1 MCLKPIRMPLPDH
14 MSPANPETALALS
27 LQQGRCRDPFSHLG
41 PHTDTVSGL
50 PTLRVYL
57 PGATAVVA
65 RARQS
70 GEPLAELVNCGG
82 EGLFVGRLPGAAGAD
97 YRLDVDYAGHRE
109 TLEDPYRFGPWLGDM
124 DVWLLAEG
132 RHHRP
137 WQKLGAHLVSVAGV
151 AGAAFA
157 VWAPHAQ
164 RVSVVGD
171 FNGWDGRRHPMRWR
185 VECGVWEI
193 FLPGVG
199 AGALYKFEIVDA
211 QGQCSVKADPYARR
225 SEGPP
230 GNAAWACEGALAPD
244 GSTPGDSPQRPAPD
258 HGTAP
263 IAIYEVHAGSWRRPG
278 GQMPDWDYLAA
289 TLVPYASDLG
299 FTHIELLPVS
309 EHPFYGSWG
318 YQPTGLYAPTA
329 RYGSPEALRRFIATA
344 HAAGLKII
352 LDWVPGHFPAD
363 AHALARFDGTA
374 LYEHADPK
382 EGFHR
387 DWNTLIYN
395 FGRNE
400 VRNFLVGNALF
411 WVEQYGVDG
420 LRVDAVASMLY
431 RDYSRPAGEWVPNR
445 DGGRENYEAIN
456 FLRETNDILHREAAG
471 VVTLAEES
479 TAFPRVTGATAHGG
493 LGFDY
498 KWNMGWMNDTL
509 AYFALDPMY
518 RRWHHERITFAM
530 MYAYSEH
537 FVLPL
542 SHDEVVHGK
551 GSLLGKMAGD
561 PWQKRANL
569 RALYGLMWAFPG
581 KKLMF
586 MGCELASPT
595 EWNHDAELDWGLL
608 QDPAHA
614 GVQRLVRDLNH
625 AYRTHPG
632 LHARDSDPGGFGW
645 IHADDRDN
653 SVFSFMR
660 YGHAEHEHLA
670 VVCNLTPVPRD
681 AYRIGVAHGGAW
693 RECMNTDSAHYGGTN
708 AGNQGRVEAEPVPM
722 HGQPWSLSLHLPP
735 LAVIWLAPESGA

>member
-1 MCLKPIRMPLPDH
+1 
-14 MSPANPETALALS
+14 MSPADPEHALALS

-41 PHTDTVSGL
+41 PHQDTASGQ

-57 PGATAVVA
+57 PGATAVA
-65 RARQS
+65 AHSRQS
-70 GEPLAELVNCGG
+70 GETLVELAKCGS
-82 EGLFVGRLPGAAGAD
+82 EGLFAGRLPGGTGAD
-97 YRLDVDYAGHRE
+97 YHLSVNYGAHHMM
-109 TLEDPYRFGPWLGDM
+109 LEDPYRFGPWLGDM

-132 RHHRP
+132 QHLRP
-137 WQKLGAHLVSVAGV
+137 WQKLGAHLVTLEGV
-151 AGAAFA
+151 AGTAFA

-199 AGALYKFEIVDA
+199 AGALYKFEVRDA
-211 QGQCSVKADPYARR
+211 EGQCTLKGDPYARR
-225 SEGPP
+225 TEGPP
-230 GNAAWACEGALAPD
+230 GNAAWVCEGTIAPD
-244 GSTPGDSPQRPAPD
+244 GFAPAPATPRPVAD
-258 HGTAP
+258 HSAAP
-263 IAIYEVHAGSWRRPG
+263 VAIYEVHAGSWRRPG

-289 TLVPYASDLG
+289 TLVPYVADLG

-329 RYGSPEALRRFIATA
+329 RYGSPEALRRFIAAA

-352 LDWVPGHFPAD
+352 LDWVPGHFPSD
-363 AHALARFDGTA
+363 PHALACFDGTA
-374 LYEHADPK
+374 LYEHADPR
-382 EGFHR
+382 EGFHL

-431 RDYSRPAGEWVPNR
+431 RDYSRPAGEWIPNR
-445 DGGRENYEAIN
+445 DGGRENYEAIS

-479 TAFPRVTGATAHGG
+479 TAFPRVTGATARGG
-493 LGFDY
+493 LGFDF

-509 AYFALDPMY
+509 AYFALDPLY

-586 MGCELASPT
+586 MGCELATLT

-608 QDPAHA
+608 EEPAHA

-625 AYRTHPG
+625 TYRAHPG
-632 LHARDSDPGGFGW
+632 LHTRDADPGGFRW
-645 IHADDRDN
+645 ISADDRDN
-653 SVFSFMR
+653 SIFSFMR
-660 YGHAEHEHLA
+660 FGRAAHEQLA

-681 AYRIGVAHGGAW
+681 GYRIGVTHGGAW

-708 AGNQGRVEAEPVPM
+708 AGNQGGVAAEPIPM
-722 HGQPWSLSLHLPP
+722 HGQPWSISLHLPP
-735 LAVIWLAPESGA
+735 LAVIWLAPEPVA

>member
-1 MCLKPIRMPLPDH
+1 MPPSH
-14 MSPANPETALALS
+14 SMPFSHQEHALTQQ

-41 PHTDTVSGL
+41 PHRKSDSDGI
-50 PTLRVYL
+50 TLRVYL
-57 PGATAVVA
+57 PGARGVSAVDRGTGEVLA
-65 RARQS
+65 ALLAS
-70 GEPLAELVNCGG
+70 GDG
-82 EGLFVGRLPGAAGAD
+82 GLFVGHLPPGSAGD
-97 YRLDVDYAGHRE
+97 YRLAVDYPGHH
-109 TLEDPYRFGPWLGDM
+109 LVQEDPYRFAPWLGDV

-132 RHHRP
+132 KHLRP
-137 WQKLGAHLVSVAGV
+137 WQKLGAHPVTLEGV
-151 AGAAFA
+151 QGTVFA

-171 FNGWDGRRHPMRWR
+171 FNGWDGRLHPMRWR

-193 FLPGVG
+193 FLPGVRT
-199 AGALYKFEIVDA
+199 GALYKFEVLDA
-211 QGQCSVKADPYARR
+211 AGQCTLKADPYARR

-230 GNAAWACEGALAPD
+230 GNAAWVC
-244 GSTPGDSPQRPAPD
+244 DSPVPAQPVD
-258 HGTAP
+258 AAEPGGTNQDSIAAP
-263 IAIYEVHAGSWRRPG
+263 MAIYEVHVGSWRRPD
-278 GQMPDWDYLAA
+278 GQMPDWDYLAD
-289 TLVPYASDLG
+289 TLVPYVVDMG
-299 FTHIELLPVS
+299 FTHIELLPIS

-329 RYGSPEALRRFIATA
+329 RYGTPQALHRFIGAV
-344 HAAGLKII
+344 HAAGLKVI
-352 LDWVPGHFPAD
+352 LDWVPGHFPSD

-374 LYEHADPK
+374 LYEHADPR
-382 EGFHR
+382 EGRHR
-387 DWNTLIYN
+387 DWDTLIYN

-411 WVEQYGVDG
+411 WIEQYGVDG

-431 RDYSRPAGEWVPNR
+431 RDYSRPAGEWIPNR
-445 DGGRENYEAIN
+445 DGGRENYEAIA
-456 FLRETNDILHREAAG
+456 FLRETNDILHREAPGAL
-471 VVTLAEES
+471 TLAEES
-479 TAFPRVTGATAHGG
+479 TAFPQVTGATAQNG
-493 LGFDY
+493 LGFDF

-518 RRWHHERITFAM
+518 RRWHHQRITFAM

-569 RALYGLMWAFPG
+569 RALYALMYAFPG

-586 MGCELASPT
+586 MGCELATPS
-595 EWNHDAELDWGLL
+595 EWNHDTELDWGLL
-608 QDPAHA
+608 DHPDHA

-625 AYRTHPG
+625 AYLAHPC
-632 LHARDSDPGGFGW
+632 LHSRDSDPGGFQW
-645 IHADDRDN
+645 ISADDCDN

-660 YGHAEHEHLA
+660 LGHKGHVPLA

-681 AYRIGVAHGGAW
+681 GYRIGVARGGAW
-693 RECMNTDSAHYGGTN
+693 RECLNTDSAHYGGTN
-708 AGNQGRVEAEPVPM
+708 AGNQGRVQAEPIPM
-722 HGQPWSLSLHLPP
+722 HGYPRSLSLHLPP
-735 LAVIWLAPESGA
+735 LSVIWLEAEGVA

>member
-1 MCLKPIRMPLPDH
+1 MCLSPLQLPSPDL
-14 MSPANPETALALS
+14 MSPADPERALALS

-41 PHTDTVSGL
+41 PHLDTASGQA
-50 PTLRVYL
+50 TLRVYL
-57 PGATAVVA
+57 PGATAVAA
-65 RARQS
+65 RSRQS
-70 GEPLAELVNCGG
+70 GETLAELAKCGS
-82 EGLFVGRLPGAAGAD
+82 EGLFAGRLPGAAGAD
-97 YRLDVDYAGHRE
+97 YRLSVNYGAHHMMV
-109 TLEDPYRFGPWLGDM
+109 EDPYRFGPWLGDM

-132 RHHRP
+132 QHLRP
-137 WQKLGAHLVSVAGV
+137 WQKLGAHLVTLDGV
-151 AGAAFA
+151 AGTAFA

-164 RVSVVGD
+164 RVSVAGD

-199 AGALYKFEIVDA
+199 AGALYKFEVMDA
-211 QGQCSVKADPYARR
+211 EGQCTLKGDPYARR

-230 GNAAWACEGALAPD
+230 GNAAWVCEDASAPD
-244 GSTPGDSPQRPAPD
+244 GSGPAPATLRPVAD
-258 HGTAP
+258 HCAAP
-263 IAIYEVHAGSWRRPG
+263 VAIYEVHAGSWRRPG

-289 TLVPYASDLG
+289 TLVPYVADLG

-329 RYGSPEALRRFIATA
+329 RYGSPEALRRFIAAA
-344 HAAGLKII
+344 HAAGLNII
-352 LDWVPGHFPAD
+352 LDWVPGHFPSD
-363 AHALARFDGTA
+363 PHALARFDGTA
-374 LYEHADPK
+374 LYEHADPR

-431 RDYSRPAGEWVPNR
+431 RDYSRPAGEWIPNR
-445 DGGRENYEAIN
+445 DGGRENYEAIS
-456 FLRETNDILHREAAG
+456 FLRETNDILHGEAAG

-479 TAFPRVTGATAHGG
+479 TAFPRVTGATAQGG
-493 LGFDY
+493 LGFDF

-509 AYFALDPMY
+509 AYFALDPLY
-518 RRWHHERITFAM
+518 RRWHHERITFAT

-586 MGCELASPT
+586 MGCELATPT

-608 QDPAHA
+608 EDPAHA

-625 AYRTHPG
+625 TYRTHPG
-632 LHARDSDPGGFGW
+632 LHTRDADPGGFRW
-645 IHADDRDN
+645 ISADDRDN
-653 SVFSFMR
+653 SIFSFMR
-660 YGHAEHEHLA
+660 FGHAAHEQLA

-681 AYRIGVAHGGAW
+681 GYRIGVTHGGAW

-708 AGNQGRVEAEPVPM
+708 AGNQGRVAAEPIPM
-722 HGQPWSLSLHLPP
+722 HGQPWSISLHLPP
-735 LAVIWLAPESGA
+735 LAVIWLAPEPVA

>member
-1 MCLKPIRMPLPDH
+1 
-14 MSPANPETALALS
+14 MSSPQADRVLAQALQA
-27 LQQGRCRDPFSHLG
+27 GRCRDPFAHLG
-41 PHTDTVSGL
+41 PHRDGAGAWI
-50 PTLRVYL
+50 LRAFL
-57 PGATAVVA
+57 PGATAVQALAAEGSAVVA
-65 RARQS
+65 T
-70 GEPLAELVNCGG
+70 LTDT
-82 EGLFVGRLPGAAGAD
+82 EGLGLYTGCVNGPDLPR
-97 YRLDVDYAGHRE
+97 YRLAADFGDRHFE
-109 TLEDPYRFGPWLGDM
+109 FEDAYRFGPWLGDM

-132 RHHRP
+132 RHLRP
-137 WQKLGAHLVSVAGV
+137 WQKLGAHPATLD
-151 AGAAFA
+151 GARGTAFA

-185 VECGVWEI
+185 AECGVWEL
-193 FLPGVG
+193 FLPQVH
-199 AGALYKFEIVDA
+199 AGALYKFEVIDE
-211 QGQCSVKADPYARR
+211 QGQCVLKADPYARR

-230 GNAAWACEGALAPD
+230 GNAAMVCDKPPPASRTIAGGAGGQTEPM
-244 GSTPGDSPQRPAPD
+244 S
-258 HGTAP
+258 
-263 IAIYEVHAGSWRRPG
+263 IYEVHAGSWRRPD
-278 GQMPDWDYLAA
+278 GQMPDWDALAA
-289 TLVPYASDLG
+289 TLVPYAADMG

-329 RYGSPEALRRFIATA
+329 RYGSPEALCRFIDAA
-344 HAAGLKII
+344 HAAGLQVI

-363 AHALARFDGTA
+363 PHALARFDGSA
-374 LYEHADPK
+374 LYEHADPR

-395 FGRNE
+395 FGRHE
-400 VRNFLVGNALF
+400 VRNFLVGNALY
-411 WVEQYGVDG
+411 WIEQFGVDG

-445 DGGRENYEAIN
+445 DGGRENYEAID
-456 FLRETNDILHREAAG
+456 FLKSANETLHREAPG
-471 VVTLAEES
+471 VLTLAEES
-479 TAFPRVTGATAHGG
+479 TAFPQVTGAPRHGG

-509 AYFALDPMY
+509 AYFALDPLY
-518 RRWHHERITFAM
+518 RRWHHDRITFAM

-561 PWQKRANL
+561 PWQKLANL

-581 KKLMF
+581 KKLLF
-586 MGCELASPT
+586 MGCELATPA

-608 QDPAHA
+608 HDPAHA

-625 AYRTHPG
+625 AYRAHPA
-632 LHARDSDPGGFGW
+632 LHARDGEPGGFRW
-645 IHADDRDN
+645 ISADDRDN
-653 SVFSFMR
+653 SVFSFLR
-660 YGHAEHEHLA
+660 FGHGPGDTVA

-681 AYRIGVAHGGAW
+681 AYRIGLPHAGAW
-693 RECMNTDSAHYGGTN
+693 SECLNTDSAHYGGTN
-708 AGNQGRVEAEPVPM
+708 AGNHGRVRTEDIPM
-722 HGQPWSLSLHLPP
+722 HGQACSVALHLPP
-735 LAVIWLAPESGA
+735 LSVIWLKVEPTA